1 MMLDRDNHLWKP
13 YKAAS
18 ETLRGKRPLL
28 FLSTPDHHLHL
39 HGDLDD
45 LDGDLDDHDGDLGI
59 IRMAMMMIR
68 KVNIMNR

>member
-1 MMLDRDNHLWKP
+1 MLDHDNHLWKP

-45 LDGDLDDHDGDLGI
+45 LDCDLDDHGGDLDDHGGDLGD
-59 IRMAMMMIR
+59 
-68 KVNIMNR
+68 NQDGNDDD